1 MSKTDDDETTSARA
15 NVPRAPVLP
24 ARGRT
29 DTRRGVDPNL
39 VKTTPFAGRPRGDAG
54 GDLIDD
60 GPTTYDPEVPT
71 GQLDRV
77 DENRPTARRAAT
89 GAPLID
95 DDDLIPV
102 PTTTV
107 IGKRNAKSGPRNAP
121 APPEPLPP
129 TEESKPRRFDPH
141 ARIDDSTRTNRW
153 EADEIAPPATAHV
166 RAPASPAQGLPLQPG
181 PISEPIRVVSMKTP
195 ADVDADK
202 PTKRP
207 LPEVRLRAIAD
218 VHKTPPHG
226 MGRLA
231 PPRDPKEARSRR
243 VRDNVIWGSVAVIVA
258 AVVML
263 AVWFLAR

>member
-1 MSKTDDDETTSARA
+1 M
-15 NVPRAPVLP
+15 PP
-24 ARGRT
+24 RGRS

-39 VKTTPFAGRPRGDAG
+39 VKTTPFAGREAD

-60 GPTTYDPEVPT
+60 GPTMYDPEVPT

-95 DDDLIPV
+95 DDDLIPA

-121 APPEPLPP
+121 PVAPPPEALPP
-129 TEESKPRRFDPH
+129 PKQSKPRRFDPH
-141 ARIDDSTRTNRW
+141 ARIDDSSRTKKW
-153 EADEIAPPATAHV
+153 EVDEIAP
-166 RAPASPAQGLPLQPG
+166 SPAAGLPLQPG

-195 ADVDADK
+195 ADLEVDK
-202 PTKRP
+202 PTNKP
-207 LPEVRLRAIAD
+207 LPEVKLRAISD
-218 VHKTPPHG
+218 VHKTPPRG